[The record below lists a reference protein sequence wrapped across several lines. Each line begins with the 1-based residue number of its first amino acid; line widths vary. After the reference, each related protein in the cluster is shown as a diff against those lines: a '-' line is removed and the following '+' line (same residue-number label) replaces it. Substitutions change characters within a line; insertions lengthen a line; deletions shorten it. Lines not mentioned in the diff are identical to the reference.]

1 MRTTFEAVT
10 HALLTTKLTSKSG
23 KSLGN
28 ALDLVDV
35 VEEVSGEFP
44 GKRGDQQFRIY
55 AVMKPDA
62 VAKLEDSKEFFRD
75 KDNRRY
81 HKGFPLCFRMPNVP
95 SIQFSLTRDGK
106 RAGIDVDYRS
116 PRFPNAL
123 VNGHLRAAN
132 SDVRAGSNGDRHN
145 SRWSGLSEWW
155 KMLFG
160 FEFGAS
166 PRRGIRIAIGHR
178 HSDFAPD

>member
-106 RAGIDVDYRS
+106 RADIDVDYRS